1 MIRFFQ
7 IIIVTGI
14 LTGSTLSAHAQKAPE
29 RTASGRA
36 AYGDMTP
43 SFSTNKKKNKKAK
56 KKARKSAK
64 RKTRTNNRSSYFTGR
79 PF

>member
-1 MIRFFQ
+1 MVRFVK
-7 IIIVTGI
+7 IIILSGI
-14 LTGSTLSAHAQKAPE
+14 LTGSALNAHAQKAPE

-36 AYGDMTP
+36 AYGDTTP
-43 SFSTNKKKNKKAK
+43 SFRANKKKNKKSK